1 MVVKK
6 EMNKMTKNLDSKK
19 ETRKVMAI
27 KNPKTSKSITSKIP
41 EEPLHKNKKTKEE
54 INSDSSNVELGSR
67 KRLKLTIEATKSIVV
82 DKVQDNKDIKKLRAK
97 KKKTSIVLGTSKSVV
112 NEPLKK
118 PVSTKAKVDAIS
130 DLSFSNE
137 FSDSFDQTVILES
150 APKNQQYL
158 LNPNQILNNLIFEAK
173 NRKKNKNKISFAKLE
188 KAFQHFELSD
198 ENFAEIISSLDKNEI
213 IIEDNEDSKNFLAKR
228 SSKKKENFGIDDTEE
243 IIPSKQSYQTS
254 TTERVEDGVKS
265 FLGILGDSK
274 MLSTS
279 QEMELGRLLKEGDEE
294 QKQYATNQFF
304 TSNLRL
310 VTSIAKKYLNRG
322 LDLEDLIQEGSQGLL
337 KAISKYNY
345 ELKNKFSTYST
356 WWIRQAITRAIADQ
370 ARIIRIPVHMVETIN
385 KMIKAERK
393 LIQVFGRNPTI
404 EELCEE
410 MGGQV
415 AGLTPKKVSDIK
427 KINIDPVSLDKP
439 VGHDEESQF
448 VHFVEDNDIISPEE
462 FTEHGLMVE
471 QIDEM
476 FKKVLNEEE
485 ELIIRMRFGLQPYY
499 KPMTLEEISASKVIP
514 RDKIRQIES
523 KAIRKLKHPSKS
535 VKLKSFMKN
544 E

>member
-1 MVVKK
+1 
-6 EMNKMTKNLDSKK
+6 
-19 ETRKVMAI
+19 MAI
-27 KNPKTSKSITSKIP
+27 KKTDQTV
-41 EEPLHKNKKTKEE
+41 
-54 INSDSSNVELGSR
+54 SNADEQNVKLGSR
-67 KRLKLTIEATKSIVV
+67 RKIKATVEKTSALDINQ
-82 DKVQDNKDIKKLRAK
+82 VQDKTIHEAKQK
-97 KKKTSIVLGTSKSVV
+97 KKKTSIVLGTSKTPT
-112 NEPLKK
+112 EETHQP
-118 PVSTKAKVDAIS
+118 KAKTKTKVENVAN
-130 DLSFSNE
+130 LSFSDE
-137 FSDSFDQTVILES
+137 FANTFEQTFILES
-150 APKNQQYL
+150 APKNHQYL
-158 LNPNQILNNLIFEAK
+158 LSPDQILNNLIFEAK
-173 NRKKNKNKISFAKLE
+173 NKKRNKNTISFDKIQ
-188 KAFQHFELSD
+188 KAFQHFELTD
-198 ENFAEIISSLDKNEI
+198 ENFQEILETLIKNDIEI
-213 IIEDNEDSKNFLAKR
+213 DNSEDAKTANA
-228 SSKKKENFGIDDTEE
+228 KKVKKTENYGIDDTEE
-243 IIPSKQSYQTS
+243 IVPSKQTYQVSTS
-254 TTERVEDGVKS
+254 ERVEDGVKT

-274 MLSTS
+274 MLTTE

-294 QKQYATNQFF
+294 QKQYAINQFF

-393 LIQVFGRNPTI
+393 LIQQFGRNPTI

-410 MGGQV
+410 MGGQI

-448 VHFVEDNDIISPEE
+448 VHFVEDDDIISPEE
-462 FTEHGLMVE
+462 FTEHGLMIE
-471 QIDEM
+471 QINEM
-476 FKKVLNEEE
+476 FKKVLVQEEE
-485 ELIIRMRFGLQPYY
+485 DIIRMRYGLSPYY
-499 KPMTLEEISASKVIP
+499 KPMTLEEISEIKKVG

-535 VKLKSFMKN
+535 VKLKSFVRN